1 MEVHS
6 KGTNGTKSSKKR
18 ASNKKINSPNSK
30 ESDKKLNSPNSRKVI
45 DKFTKLKEDTNQ
57 FNENEISSE
66 QVNVSFVTSNEA
78 TNKTNEAII
87 NNNELNKNNNN
98 EDYKIN
104 SNNFISIE
112 DRNKKNKQKIL
123 SKKDFERIREERYA
137 RKKDKEIMLNELK
150 DEYKEYIMFKE
161 PTFTDFDKIYE
172 EYKKRLYLSYKKYN
186 SNLLILKS
194 RRNEV
199 KHILSLIEKSL
210 VNNYWLKD
218 SSMLPIYEKKIE
230 KVKLDILTKKQEF
243 DGYYKLYE
251 ELYNKNYTIKRK
263 VLDEINI
270 DTINIGFYDQ
280 YKILKKHAIVQVSKK
295 QEVLNQIEEY
305 EKKMMENYE
314 KEIKQKNNILKD
326 LQLHIEVFKEDE
338 KDLLNKLTKIIE
350 KREEITE
357 TIKDKVEKNITTNN
371 NLRNHIKRYI
381 SSFISLDKIF
391 KSVNAKNLDDVLL
404 DAENIKH
411 NFNKLRNRII
421 EVNKEITF
429 LNSQYVKHCKQ
440 LEGIKNDI
448 IKLEEKKKVT
458 YERDDMD
465 RVEEIKNELN
475 ELNKE
480 KSKINEITL
489 TKIGTFQKG
498 ITFLFHNLKLI
509 TKTIKPI
516 KKKIT
521 PNLDNMLKKYEN
533 IPFSI
538 DYNEIN
544 KDFLTNFAF
553 IFFKFSH
560 IIFYLYL
567 NSMSSSININ
577 NINENLELKSLYNK
591 DSLNKYEKGVKK
603 SLETYNRR
611 INLKKEK
618 MQEIETIS
626 RKIELERK
634 KSKNLEDKNLT
645 TYDKIFK
652 GFLTYLSSKSPPAQN
667 EKSKNDDLYNSN
679 KNIFFTGL
687 DIKKPS
693 RTNNKENTLT
703 DSQNKN
709 NAENKKSYTEKRNF
723 LMKNQNKFKHIF
735 YKYKN
740 DLIKENEKNIYL
752 QKKNNKKYLFRSN
765 SQPKIQRK
773 INLIKTSVKTTFPL
787 STRKKNEKKV
797 ISIKKQ
803 TKPKLMD
810 DDYDYDDDTDQ
821 LKINNLSLKKNKT
834 TRNFTFFK
842 FNKDRAN
849 IYTKMNDLRVLQMG
863 YFGGRFLNTNI
874 NSDNLLHGTNNIFD
888 EFMNNYK
895 NTKILNNENNKAKK
909 KSSNFKLKLVEKISA
924 NRKLKDK
931 SSFLIKKVKNI
942 KLEYKNNTTY
952 DRYKKKNKFN
962 YTNKNNAYS
971 TLQNDKNNNKYKKV
985 IHKYSKCLNDD
996 RVSTLKKNLMVK
1008 RSKSIY

>member
-1 MEVHS
+1 MDVYS
-6 KGTNGTKSSKKR
+6 KGANTTKSPIKR
-18 ASNKKINSPNSK
+18 TSNKKIYSPNSK
-30 ESDKKLNSPNSRKVI
+30 ASNKNLNSPNSRKVI

-78 TNKTNEAII
+78 TNKTNKTNEVI
-87 NNNELNKNNNN
+87 NNNELNKNNNDN
-98 EDYKIN
+98 NNIN
-104 SNNFISIE
+104 NNNFISIE

-123 SKKDFERIREERYA
+123 SKKDFERIREERYE
-137 RKKDKEIMLNELK
+137 RKKENEIMLNELK

-172 EYKKRLYLSYKKYN
+172 EYKKRLYSSYKKYN

-194 RRNEV
+194 RKNEV
-199 KHILSLIEKSL
+199 KHIISLIEKSL

-230 KVKLDILTKKQEF
+230 KVKLDILTKKQEY

-270 DTINIGFYDQ
+270 DTINLGFYDQ

-338 KDLLNKLTKIIE
+338 KDLLNKLTKIMK
-350 KREEITE
+350 KRDEITE
-357 TIKDKVEKNITTNN
+357 IIKDKVEKNIITNN
-371 NLRNHIKRYI
+371 NLRNYIKRYL
-381 SSFISLDKIF
+381 SSYISLDKIF

-421 EVNKEITF
+421 EINKEITY

-440 LEGIKNDI
+440 LEGIKNETI
-448 IKLEEKKKVT
+448 ELEQKKKVS
-458 YERDDMD
+458 YKREDMD
-465 RVEEIKNELN
+465 RVEEIKNELK

-489 TKIGTFQKG
+489 NKIGTFQKG
-498 ITFLFHNLKLI
+498 ITFLFQNLKLI

-516 KKKIT
+516 KKKISS
-521 PNLDNMLKKYEN
+521 NLDNMLKKYEN

-538 DYNEIN
+538 DYNNIN

-560 IIFYLYL
+560 IVFYLYL

-577 NINENLELKSLYNK
+577 NINDNLELKSLYNK
-591 DSLNKYEKGVKK
+591 DSLNKYEKGVQK

-618 MQEIETIS
+618 MHEIETIS
-626 RKIELERK
+626 RKIELDKK
-634 KSKNLEDKNLT
+634 KSKDLEENNLT

-652 GFLTYLSSKSPPAQN
+652 GFLTYLSNKSPQAQN
-667 EKSKNDDLYNSN
+667 EKSKNDDIYNSN
-679 KNIFFTGL
+679 NKIFFTGL
-687 DIKKPS
+687 NITKPT
-693 RTNNKENTLT
+693 RTNNKENALT

-709 NAENKKSYTEKRNF
+709 ITDNKKNIKSYTEKRNF
-723 LMKNQNKFKHIF
+723 LIKNQNKFKHIF

-740 DLIKENEKNIYL
+740 DLIKENEKNLYL

-765 SQPKIQRK
+765 SQPKIQHK
-773 INLIKTSVKTTFPL
+773 INLIKTTVKTTFPL
-787 STRKKNEKKV
+787 STSKKNEKKV

-895 NTKILNNENNKAKK
+895 KTKNLNNENNKTKK

-962 YTNKNNAYS
+962 YINKNNAYS
-971 TLQNDKNNNKYKKV
+971 TLQNDRNNNKYKKF
-985 IHKYSKCLNDD
+985 INKYSKN
-996 RVSTLKKNLMVK
+996 
-1008 RSKSIY
+1008 

>member
-1 MEVHS
+1 
-6 KGTNGTKSSKKR
+6 
-18 ASNKKINSPNSK
+18 
-30 ESDKKLNSPNSRKVI
+30 
-45 DKFTKLKEDTNQ
+45 
-57 FNENEISSE
+57 
-66 QVNVSFVTSNEA
+66 
-78 TNKTNEAII
+78 
-87 NNNELNKNNNN
+87 
-98 EDYKIN
+98 
-104 SNNFISIE
+104 
-112 DRNKKNKQKIL
+112 
-123 SKKDFERIREERYA
+123 
-137 RKKDKEIMLNELK
+137 
-150 DEYKEYIMFKE
+150 
-161 PTFTDFDKIYE
+161 
-172 EYKKRLYLSYKKYN
+172 
-186 SNLLILKS
+186 
-194 RRNEV
+194 
-199 KHILSLIEKSL
+199 
-210 VNNYWLKD
+210 
-218 SSMLPIYEKKIE
+218 MLPIYEKKIE
-230 KVKLDILTKKQEF
+230 KVKLDILTKKQEY

-270 DTINIGFYDQ
+270 DTINLGFYDQ

-338 KDLLNKLTKIIE
+338 KDLLNKLTKIMK
-350 KREEITE
+350 KRDEITE
-357 TIKDKVEKNITTNN
+357 IIKDKVEKNIITNN
-371 NLRNHIKRYI
+371 NLRNHIKRYL
-381 SSFISLDKIF
+381 SSYISLDKIF

-421 EVNKEITF
+421 EINKEITY

-440 LEGIKNDI
+440 LEGIKNETI
-448 IKLEEKKKVT
+448 ELEQKKKVS
-458 YERDDMD
+458 YKREDMD
-465 RVEEIKNELN
+465 RVEEIKNELD

-489 TKIGTFQKG
+489 NKIGTFQKG
-498 ITFLFHNLKLI
+498 ITFLFQNLKLI

-516 KKKIT
+516 KKKISS
-521 PNLDNMLKKYEN
+521 NLDNMLKKYDS
-533 IPFSI
+533 IPFSV
-538 DYNEIN
+538 DYNNIN
-544 KDFLTNFAF
+544 KNFLINFNF

-560 IIFYLYL
+560 LVFYLYL

-577 NINENLELKSLYNK
+577 NINDNLELKSLYNK
-591 DSLNKYEKGVKK
+591 ESLNKYEKGVQK

-618 MQEIETIS
+618 MHEIETIS
-626 RKIELERK
+626 RKIELDKK
-634 KSKNLEDKNLT
+634 KSKDLEENNLT

-652 GFLTYLSSKSPPAQN
+652 GFLTYLSNKSPQAQN
-667 EKSKNDDLYNSN
+667 EKSKNDDIYNSN
-679 KNIFFTGL
+679 NKIFFTGL
-687 DIKKPS
+687 NITKPT

-709 NAENKKSYTEKRNF
+709 NTDNKKNIKSYTEKRNF

-740 DLIKENEKNIYL
+740 DLIKENEKNLYL

-773 INLIKTSVKTTFPL
+773 INLIKTTARTTFPL
-787 STRKKNEKKV
+787 SNSKKNVKKV

-895 NTKILNNENNKAKK
+895 KTKNLNNENNKTKK

-962 YTNKNNAYS
+962 YINKNNAYS
-971 TLQNDKNNNKYKKV
+971 TLQNDRNNNKYKKF
-985 IHKYSKCLNDD
+985 INKYAKSLNNDI
-996 RVSTLKKNLMVK
+996 VSYIKKNLMIK

>member
-1 MEVHS
+1 MDANLR
-6 KGTNGTKSSKKR
+6 GLNPIKSPKKR
-18 ASNKKINSPNSK
+18 KSIKKINSPNS
-30 ESDKKLNSPNSRKVI
+30 RKPI

-66 QVNVSFVTSNEA
+66 QVNVSFVTSKA
-78 TNKTNEAII
+78 VTNKTNEVI
-87 NNNELNKNNNN
+87 NNNEINKNSNN
-98 EDYKIN
+98 ENYKIN
-104 SNNFISIE
+104 NNNFISIE

-123 SKKDFERIREERYA
+123 SKKDFERFREERYK
-137 RKKDKEIMLNELK
+137 RIKDNEKMLNELK
-150 DEYKEYIMFKE
+150 EEYVEYIMFKE

-172 EYKKRLYLSYKKYN
+172 EYKKRLYLSYQKYN
-186 SNLLILKS
+186 SNLLVIKS
-194 RRNEV
+194 KKLEV
-199 KHILSLIEKSL
+199 KHIISLIEKSL

-218 SSMLPIYEKKIE
+218 SSMLPIYEKKIK
-230 KVKLDILTKKQEF
+230 KVKLDILTKKQEY

-270 DTINIGFYDQ
+270 DTINVGFYDQ

-295 QEVLNQIEEY
+295 QDALNQIEEY
-305 EKKMMENYE
+305 QKKIMENYD

-338 KDLLNKLTKIIE
+338 KDLLNKLTKIMK
-350 KREEITE
+350 KRDEITE
-357 TIKDKVEKNITTNN
+357 IIKDKVEKNIITNN
-371 NLRNHIKRYI
+371 NLKNHIKRYNR
-381 SSFISLDKIF
+381 SYISLDKIF

-404 DAENIKH
+404 DADNIKH
-411 NFNKLRNRII
+411 NFNKLRNRIMEI
-421 EVNKEITF
+421 NKEITV

-440 LEGIKNDI
+440 LEEIKNDI

-480 KSKINEITL
+480 KNKINEITL
-489 TKIGTFQKG
+489 SKIGTFQKG
-498 ITFLFHNLKLI
+498 ITFLFQNIKII

-516 KKKIT
+516 RKKIS
-521 PNLDNMLKKYEN
+521 PNLESMLKKYEM
-533 IPFSI
+533 IPFSL
-538 DYNEIN
+538 DYSVIN

-560 IIFYLYL
+560 IIFYLNL

-591 DSLNKYEKGVKK
+591 ESLSKYEIGMKK
-603 SLETYNRR
+603 SIETYNRR
-611 INLKKEK
+611 VNLKQQK
-618 MQEIETIS
+618 MLEIERLS
-626 RKIELERK
+626 RKIEIDK
-634 KSKNLEDKNLT
+634 KKNKNLEDDNIMT
-645 TYDKIFK
+645 HEKIFK
-652 GFLTYLSSKSPPAQN
+652 GFLTYLSNKSPSAQKEN
-667 EKSKNDDLYNSN
+667 SKNDDLYNSN
-679 KNIFFTGL
+679 QNIFFTGL
-687 DIKKPS
+687 NITKSKQK
-693 RTNNKENTLT
+693 NNKDNSLN
-703 DSQNKN
+703 DSQNKIN
-709 NAENKKSYTEKRNF
+709 TENQKNKKSYSDTRNF
-723 LMKNQNKFKHIF
+723 LIKNPNKFKRIF

-740 DLIKENEKNIYL
+740 DLIKENERNLYL
-752 QKKNNKKYLFRSN
+752 QKKNNKKILFRSN
-765 SQPKIQRK
+765 SQPKIK
-773 INLIKTSVKTTFPL
+773 SKLNFIKTSVKTSFSL
-787 STRKKNEKKV
+787 STRKKNEKKI
-797 ISIKKQ
+797 ISINKK

-810 DDYDYDDDTDQ
+810 DNYDYDDDNDDDQ
-821 LKINNLSLKKNKT
+821 IKINNLNLKKNKT

-874 NSDNLLHGTNNIFD
+874 NSDNLLHGSNNIFD

-895 NTKILNNENNKAKK
+895 KTKNLNNENNKKK
-909 KSSNFKLKLVEKISA
+909 KKTSNLKVKLVEKISA
-924 NRKLKDK
+924 NRKLRDK

-942 KLEYKNNTTY
+942 KIDYKNNTTY
-952 DRYKKKNKFN
+952 DRFKSKNKYKFGGVNKKNTF
-962 YTNKNNAYS
+962 S
-971 TLQNDKNNNKYKKV
+971 TIQNGSNTNKYKKFN
-985 IHKYSKCLNDD
+985 KLGSKSLNDD
-996 RVSTLKKNLMVK
+996 RVSTIKKNLMIK